1 MSFLNLNNKKFL
13 ITGINN
19 KKSVAFF
26 VAKTLQ
32 DEGANLIISVQNE
45 KQLEFVKEKYPKALT
60 YLCDL
65 QSTEAIQGMAND
77 LKGKN
82 IELNGLLHSVAF
94 ARFTAPEFHNTGF
107 EEYQEAIRISS
118 YSLIELS
125 RELKSLFH
133 QNASVVT
140 ISISSLRATSYG
152 YMGPI
157 KAMLSSSVDF
167 LAKSFSQDTQIRFN
181 AVAAG
186 PLKTAASAGIP
197 GYLENYLYSEQLTL
211 RKQGLKT
218 QEVANTACY
227 LLSDRS
233 SGINATSVTVDAGM
247 NVNYFDEKVVEAYT
261 NL

>member
-1 MSFLNLNNKKFL
+1 MSFLNLKDKTFL

-26 VAKTLQ
+26 VAKTLEQ
-32 DEGANLIISVQNE
+32 EGSKLVLSVQNE
-45 KQLEFVKEKYPKALT
+45 KQLEFVKSMFPESIAYQ
-60 YLCDL
+60 CDL
-65 QSTEAIQGMAND
+65 QSTESIQTLAKD
-77 LKGKN
+77 LKKKE
-82 IELNGLLHSVAF
+82 ITLNGILHSVAF
-94 ARFTAPEFHNTGF
+94 ARFSDPDFHNTKF
-107 EEYQEAIRISS
+107 EDFQEAIRISS
-118 YSLIELS
+118 YSLMELS
-125 RELKSLFH
+125 RELKSSLDIK
-133 QNASVVT
+133 ASVVT

-157 KAMLSSSVDF
+157 KAMLSSSIDF
-167 LAKSFSQDTQIRFN
+167 LAKSFSKDSKVRFN

-211 RKQGLKT
+211 RKEGLKT
-218 QEVANTACY
+218 QEVADTVVY
-227 LLSDRS
+227 LLSERS

-247 NVNYFDEKVVEAYT
+247 NVNYFDEKVVEAYN